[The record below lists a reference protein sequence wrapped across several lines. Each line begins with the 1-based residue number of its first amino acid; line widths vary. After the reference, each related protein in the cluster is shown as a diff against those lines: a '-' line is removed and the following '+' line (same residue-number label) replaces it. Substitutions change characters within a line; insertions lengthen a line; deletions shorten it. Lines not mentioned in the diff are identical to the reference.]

1 METPQQT
8 FENFTKVMHKLK
20 GQQIIREL
28 ESNPIAFD
36 EVLNWMVNSHVKI
49 CNLNLAN
56 HCEGVA
62 LAHRFH
68 GKACLPCHNKRCND
82 HQREVTARKRAEKQ
96 RKKEAAKKK
105 AMKKAAEI
113 QRVNNDRIQREIE
126 EVFELYEGSSDEST
140 DESSDESSDESDD
153 ESCAQLISHYESYG
167 KLCACKGARCL
178 ESGCHPNNQKM
189 CTVCKRQHKNYRS
202 RKDRK

>member
-20 GQQIIREL
+20 GEQIIREL

-36 EVLNWMVNSHVKI
+36 EVLEWMLANKHVKK
-49 CNLNLAN
+49 CKLNLSN

-68 GKACLPCHNKRCND
+68 GKACLPCYNKKRSID
-82 HQREVTARKRAEKQ
+82 ERAVRARKRAEKQ

-113 QRVNNDRIQREIE
+113 QRVNNDRIRREIE

-140 DESSDESSDESDD
+140 DESDDESSDSEC
-153 ESCAQLISHYESYG
+153 E
-167 KLCACKGARCL
+167 KTK
-178 ESGCHPNNQKM
+178 KW
-189 CTVCKRQHKNYRS
+189 KRRS
-202 RKDRK
+202 NKTRK

>member
-1 METPQQT
+1 
-8 FENFTKVMHKLK
+8 MHKLK
-20 GQQIIREL
+20 GEQIIREL

-36 EVLNWMVNSHVKI
+36 EVLNWMMVNKHLKI

-68 GKACLPCHNKRCND
+68 GKACLPCHYKRCRD

-96 RKKEAAKKK
+96 RKKEAAKKEAMKK
-105 AMKKAAEI
+105 AKKAAEI
-113 QRVNNDRIQREIE
+113 QRVKNDRLRREIE

-140 DESSDESSDESDD
+140 DESSDSECE
-153 ESCAQLISHYESYG
+153 
-167 KLCACKGARCL
+167 KTK
-178 ESGCHPNNQKM
+178 NW
-189 CTVCKRQHKNYRS
+189 KRRS
-202 RKDRK
+202 NKTRK